1 MPRPA
6 KRPGYDPAT
15 MMKELQNS
23 IVELY
28 LNSDVPG
35 ASGRNTQSLRK
46 IGDELD
52 LNPIKVRKLLITAGV
67 YRSDTADKV
76 LALYRAGK
84 TIPQIMEQ
92 TGLSRSSVHS
102 YLPYT
107 KIAYNAKEC
116 SVAAERIRKYRER
129 KAAVERLSE
138 SFTEDNLWAA
148 LLFFQEYP
156 FYTAKGLK
164 FTYTIRGNEI
174 FFDRKK
180 KSITRATVDLAFQKT
195 IELHRKVTGP
205 KKLGCFG
212 ASYIFPVLIRLG
224 VIEADT

>member
-6 KRPGYDPAT
+6 KRPGYDPAAI
-15 MMKELQNS
+15 MKELQDS
-23 IVELY
+23 AVELY
-28 LNSDVPG
+28 QKSDAFNTG
-35 ASGRNTQSLRK
+35 SKDTQSLRR
-46 IGDELD
+46 IGDELG

-67 YRSDTADKV
+67 YRSDIAEMV
-76 LALYRAGK
+76 IALYRAGK

-92 TGLSRSSVHS
+92 TKLSRSSVHS

-116 SVAAERIRKYRER
+116 SVTAERIRKYRER
-129 KAAVERLSE
+129 KAAVERMSE

-148 LLFFQEYP
+148 LLLFQEYP

-205 KKLGCFG
+205 KKLSCFG
-212 ASYIFPVLIRLG
+212 ASYLFPVFIRFG
-224 VIEADT
+224 VIETET

>member
-6 KRPGYDPAT
+6 KQPDYDPASI
-15 MMKELQNS
+15 MKELQNS
-23 IVELY
+23 AVELY
-28 LNSDVPG
+28 LKSD
-35 ASGRNTQSLRK
+35 AFSSGGKNTQSLRR
-46 IGDELD
+46 IGDELG
-52 LNPIKVRKLLITAGV
+52 LNPLKVRKILITADV
-67 YRSDTADKV
+67 YRSETADKV
-76 LALYRAGK
+76 LALYRAEK

-92 TGLSRSSVHS
+92 TKLSRSSVHS

-116 SVAAERIRKYRER
+116 SVTAERIRKYRER
-129 KAAVERLSE
+129 KAAVERLSD

-148 LLFFQEYP
+148 FLLFQEYP

-174 FFDRKK
+174 FFDRKR

-195 IELHRKVTGP
+195 IDLHRKVTGP

-212 ASYIFPVLIRLG
+212 ASYILPVFIRLG
-224 VIEADT
+224 VIETET